1 MRTSLF
7 VLCLFFS
14 FSLFAFDLEISR
26 SQNKVCEEPTGY
38 LKTLDPAIKADVDDI
53 NSKRKQKYQEVA
65 SAAQPKQE
73 LSVAAAL
80 MGKKLVE
87 KYGACK

>member
-1 MRTSLF
+1 MKITILALF
-7 VLCLFFS
+7 LFSS
-14 FSLFAFDLEISR
+14 FLLFAFDLETAR

-38 LKTLDPAIKADVDDI
+38 LKTLDPALKADVEVI
-53 NSKRKQKYQEVA
+53 NAKRKQTYQEVA
-65 SAAQPKQE
+65 TTAQPPQE
-73 LSVAAAL
+73 LTVAAAL

>member
-1 MRTSLF
+1 MKTSLL
-7 VLCLFFS
+7 VLFLLFS
-14 FSLFAFDLEISR
+14 SSLFAFDLETAR

-38 LKTLDPAIKADVDDI
+38 LKTLDPAIQADVDDI
-53 NSKRKQKYQEVA
+53 NAKRKQKYQEVA
-65 SAAQPKQE
+65 TAAKPQQE

-80 MGKKLVE
+80 MGKKLVD